1 MKLPLIICLN
11 LLFLSVFAQP
21 TYKGG
26 QKNLNSLII
35 NNMIYPEYAKQNCLQ
50 GTIEVSFKVDK
61 KGRVVESHV
70 DKGPGIDLDK
80 EALRIVRLT
89 SGRWIVPEDYDTTVA
104 LVMPINFSLK
114 EYNCERISKDD
125 LKASIAAYKARED
138 LTNAVMN
145 FYDKKATGQY
155 DSSDELQIEELKEQL
170 GYNEKFIN
178 RTLRQAQQKIR
189 QGDRQGAC
197 EDLNFVRRIGSNR
210 ADKLLAENCGSR
222 E

>member
-1 MKLPLIICLN
+1 MKLPLIICFN
-11 LLFLSVFAQP
+11 LLFLSVIGQP
-21 TYKGG
+21 SYKGG

-35 NNMIYPEYAKQNCLQ
+35 NNLIYPEYSKQNCLQ
-50 GTIEVSFKVDK
+50 GTIEISFKVDK

-70 DKGPGIDLDK
+70 EKGPGIDLDK

-89 SGRWIVPEDYDTTVA
+89 SGKWIVPENYDTTVA

-114 EYNCERISKDD
+114 EYNCEQRSSDD

-138 LTNAVMN
+138 LTNAVLN
-145 FYDKKATGQY
+145 FYDNKTSGDY
-155 DSSDELQIEELKEQL
+155 EPDDELQIEELKAQL

-178 RTLRQAQQKIR
+178 RTLRQAQQKLR

-197 EDLNFVRRIGSNR
+197 EDLNFVRRIGSDR
-210 ADKLLAENCGSR
+210 ADKLIAQHCN
-222 E
+222 